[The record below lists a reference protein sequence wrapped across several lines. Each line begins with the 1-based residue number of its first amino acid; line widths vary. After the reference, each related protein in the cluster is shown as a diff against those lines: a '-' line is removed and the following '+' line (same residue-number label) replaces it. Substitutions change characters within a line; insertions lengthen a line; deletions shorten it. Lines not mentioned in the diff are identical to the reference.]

1 MARERIGLI
10 GPGRMGLAMVKH
22 LVAAGYAVTAYD
34 VDSDRLALAREAGA
48 DVASSPAEVGK
59 ACTFVII
66 AVGYDDETMA
76 AAAGED
82 GLLETMEP
90 GTVIAVSST
99 VAPDTVRDLEKAAAR
114 KGVYVCDAPL
124 CRGRWAADE
133 GTLLALFGGTDTVVE
148 RAKPVYA
155 AFSSDIHHMGEVGFG
170 QFAKAMNNFLL
181 WVNGIALIE
190 AGRLSEAVGID
201 LAKLR
206 QALLISSGKS
216 QALEDWDLMSFTWA
230 LKDMQLVS
238 KMTDEAGL
246 SLPIM
251 GAIKELTKD
260 AKRIKAENPPDWTGR
275 GKDS

>member
-22 LVAAGYAVTAYD
+22 LIAARYAVTAYD
-34 VDSDRLALAREAGA
+34 VDADRLGLAREAGA
-48 DVASSPAEVGK
+48 EVASSPAGVGK

-76 AAAGED
+76 AASGED

-99 VAPDTVRDLEKAAAR
+99 VAPNTVRDLEKAAAR

-133 GTLLALFGGTDTVVE
+133 GTLLALLGGTDAVVE
-148 RAKPVYA
+148 RARPVYA
-155 AFSSDIHHMGEVGFG
+155 AFSSDIHHLGEVGFG

-216 QALEDWDLMSFTWA
+216 QALEDWDRMSFTWA

-238 KMTDEAGL
+238 NMTDEAGL

-260 AKRIKAENPPDWTGR
+260 ARRIKAENPPDWTGR
-275 GKDS
+275 AKES

>member
-1 MARERIGLI
+1 MAKERIGLI

-22 LVAAGYAVTAYD
+22 LVAARYAVTAHD
-34 VDSDRLALAREAGA
+34 VDSNRLALAREAGA
-48 DVASSPAEVGK
+48 EAASSPAEVGK
-59 ACTFVII
+59 ACTFAII

-76 AAAGED
+76 AAVGKD
-82 GLLETMEP
+82 GLLETLEP
-90 GTVIAVSST
+90 GSVIAVSST
-99 VAPDTVRDLEKAAAR
+99 VAPDTVRDIEKAAAG
-114 KGVYVCDAPL
+114 KGVYVLDAPI

-133 GTLLALFGGTDTVVE
+133 GTLLALLGGTEEVVM
-148 RAKPVYA
+148 RARPIYA
-155 AFSSDIHHMGEVGFG
+155 AFSSDIHHLGEVGFG

-216 QALEDWDLMSFTWA
+216 QALEDWDRMSFTWA

-246 SLPIM
+246 SLPIVD
-251 GAIKELTKD
+251 AIKELAKD
-260 AKRIKAENPPDWTGR
+260 AKRIKVENPPDWTGR
-275 GKDS
+275 GKGT

>member
-1 MARERIGLI
+1 MAKERIGLI

-22 LVAAGYAVTAYD
+22 LIAAGFAVTAYD

-48 DVASSPAEVGK
+48 EAASSPAEVGK
-59 ACTFVII
+59 ASTFAII

-76 AAAGED
+76 AALGAD
-82 GLLETMEP
+82 GLLETLEP
-90 GTVIAVSST
+90 GSVIAVSST
-99 VAPDTVRDLEKAAAR
+99 VAPDTVRDIEKAAAG
-114 KGVYVCDAPL
+114 KGVLVCDAPL

-133 GTLLALFGGTDTVVE
+133 GRLLALLGGTEEVVM
-148 RAKPVYA
+148 RARPVYA
-155 AFSSDIHHMGEVGFG
+155 AFSSDIHHLGEVGFG

-216 QALEDWDLMSFTWA
+216 QALEDWDRMSFTWA
-230 LKDMQLVS
+230 QKDMQLVS
-238 KMTDEAGL
+238 KMTAEAGL

-251 GAIKELTKD
+251 DAIKELAKD
-260 AKRIKAENPPDWTGR
+260 AKRIKAENPPNWTGR
-275 GKDS
+275 GKET

>member
-48 DVASSPAEVGK
+48 DVESSPAEVGK

-99 VAPDTVRDLEKAAAR
+99 VAPDTVRDLEKTAAR

>member
-1 MARERIGLI
+1 MAKERIGLI

-34 VDSDRLALAREAGA
+34 VDPDRTEQAREAGA
-48 DVASSPAEVGK
+48 EAASTPAEVGK

-76 AAAGED
+76 AASGRD
-82 GLLETMEP
+82 GLLETLEP

-99 VAPDTVRDLEKAAAR
+99 VAPKTVRDLEIAAAR
-114 KGVYVCDAPL
+114 KGVYVLDAPI
-124 CRGRWAADE
+124 CRGRWAADD
-133 GTLLALFGGTDTVVE
+133 GTLLALFGGTDAVVE
-148 RAKPVYA
+148 RARPVYE
-155 AFSSDIHHMGEVGFG
+155 AFSSDIHHLGGVGFG

-181 WVNGIALIE
+181 WVNGVALIE
-190 AGRLSEAVGID
+190 AGRLSESVGID

-216 QALEDWDLMSFTWA
+216 QALEDWDRMSFTWA

-238 KMTDEAGL
+238 NMTDAAGL

-260 AKRIKAENPPDWTGR
+260 ARRIKAENPPDWTGR

>member
-1 MARERIGLI
+1 MTSETLAKP
-10 GPGRMGLAMVKH
+10 GP
-22 LVAAGYAVTAYD
+22 
-34 VDSDRLALAREAGA
+34 
-48 DVASSPAEVGK
+48 
-59 ACTFVII
+59 
-66 AVGYDDETMA
+66 DETMA
-76 AAAGED
+76 AASGED

-99 VAPDTVRDLEKAAAR
+99 VAPNTVRDLEKAAAR

-133 GTLLALFGGTDTVVE
+133 GTLLALLGGTDAVVE

-155 AFSSDIHHMGEVGFG
+155 AFSSDIHHLGEVGFG

-216 QALEDWDLMSFTWA
+216 QALEDWDRMSFTWA

-238 KMTDEAGL
+238 NMTDEAGL

-260 AKRIKAENPPDWTGR
+260 ARRIKAENPPDWTGR
-275 GKDS
+275 AKES